1 MTTMTRR
8 GISRI
13 GVVAAIVCI
22 GILFAI
28 ALPLLDRRREI
39 ERSMTDS
46 THLTE
51 IHQAIVTF
59 ANEFGGGL
67 SIPGL
72 IDRLPDPYLGDL
84 DGSGPQDASLNTTA
98 NLFSA
103 VIAQNYFSP
112 ATVISP
118 LERNPVVREHTN
130 YNFSFYDS
138 ARDVYWDPAFVADL
152 AVGSNVSYAHMPF
165 AGDRMRR
172 QWREAR
178 GPETA
183 RFGAWGPVDAV
194 ATADSYACRPDGTW
208 RGNVVY
214 ADNHIEL
221 WTASAGGTIS
231 FGATGC
237 RDNPFNVDPDLEGID
252 QVLAFTKEV
261 RDGTPVLQHD

>member
-28 ALPLLDRRREI
+28 ALPILDRRREI
-39 ERSMTDS
+39 ARSMTDS

-51 IHQAIVTF
+51 IHQAILTF
-59 ANEFGGGL
+59 ANEFGQTPIMSGL
-67 SIPGL
+67 NI
-72 IDRLPDPYLGDL
+72 
-84 DGSGPQDASLNTTA
+84 TA
-98 NLFSA
+98 DLFSA
-103 VIAQNYFSP
+103 VIAQEYFGP

-118 LERNPVVREHTN
+118 LERNPVVREDTN
-130 YNFSFYDS
+130 YNYSLYDP
-138 ARDVYWDPAFVADL
+138 ARDVYWDAAFVADL
-152 AVGSNVSYAHMPF
+152 AVGSNVSYAHMPLVV
-165 AGDRMRR
+165 DRMRR
-172 QWREAR
+172 RWREVR

-183 RFGAWGPVDAV
+183 RFGARGPVDAV
-194 ATADSYACRPDGTW
+194 ATADSYACRRDGTW

-214 ADNHIEL
+214 ADNHTEL
-221 WTASAGGTIS
+221 WTALAGATIS
-231 FGATGC
+231 FGATGSP
-237 RDNPFNVDPDLEGID
+237 DNPFNVDPDLEGID

>member
-28 ALPLLDRRREI
+28 AFLVLDRRREI

-46 THLTE
+46 TRLAQ
-51 IHQAIVTF
+51 IHQSFLTF
-59 ANEFGGGL
+59 ANEHGNMPPM
-67 SIPGL
+67 PG
-72 IDRLPDPYLGDL
+72 
-84 DGSGPQDASLNTTA
+84 LNTTA
-98 NLFSA
+98 DLFSA
-103 VIAQNYFSP
+103 MIAQNYFNT

-118 LERNPVVREHTN
+118 FERNPVVREDPN
-130 YNFSFYDS
+130 YDFSLYDP
-138 ARDVYWDPAFVADL
+138 ARDVYWNPAFVADL
-152 AVGSNVSYAHMPF
+152 EVGSNVSYAHMPL

-183 RFGAWGPVDAV
+183 RFGARGPVDAV

-221 WTASAGGTIS
+221 WTARAGDTIS
-231 FGATGC
+231 FGAAGSL
-237 RDNPFNVDPDLEGID
+237 DNPFNFDPDLEGID

-261 RDGTPVLQHD
+261 REGTPVLQHD

>member
-28 ALPLLDRRREI
+28 ALPILDRRRES

-46 THLTE
+46 TRLAQ
-51 IHQAIVTF
+51 IHQAFLTF
-59 ANEFGGGL
+59 ANEYGKMPPMTG
-67 SIPGL
+67 
-72 IDRLPDPYLGDL
+72 
-84 DGSGPQDASLNTTA
+84 LNTTA
-98 NLFSA
+98 DLFSA
-103 VIAQNYFSP
+103 MIAQNYFHT

-118 LERNPVVREHTN
+118 FERNPVVWEHTN

-152 AVGSNVSYAHMPF
+152 AVGSNVSYAHMPLVV
-165 AGDRMRR
+165 DRMWR
-172 QWREAR
+172 QWRDLR
-178 GPETA
+178 GPATA
-183 RFGAWGPVDAV
+183 HFGARGPVDAV
-194 ATADSYACRPDGTW
+194 ATADSDACRPDGTW
-208 RGNVVY
+208 RGHVVY
-214 ADNHIEL
+214 ADNQIEL

-231 FGATGC
+231 FGASGPG
-237 RDNPFNVDPDLEGID
+237 DNPFDVDPDLEGID

>member
-1 MTTMTRR
+1 MRTMTRR

-28 ALPLLDRRREI
+28 ALPLLERRREI

-51 IHQAIVTF
+51 IHQAILTF
-59 ANEFGGGL
+59 ANEFGQSPIMSGL
-67 SIPGL
+67 NI
-72 IDRLPDPYLGDL
+72 
-84 DGSGPQDASLNTTA
+84 TA

-103 VIAQNYFSP
+103 VIVQNYFSP

-118 LERNPVVREHTN
+118 LERNPVVGEHTN
-130 YNFSFYDS
+130 YNFSLYDP
-138 ARDVYWDPAFVADL
+138 ARGVYWDSAFVADL
-152 AVGSNVSYAHMPF
+152 AVGSNVSYAHMPLVV
-165 AGDRMRR
+165 DRMRR
-172 QWREAR
+172 RWREVR

-183 RFGAWGPVDAV
+183 RFGARGPVDAV
-194 ATADSYACRPDGTW
+194 ATADSYACRPDGSW

-221 WTASAGGTIS
+221 WTALAGGTIS
-231 FGATGC
+231 FGATGSP
-237 RDNPFNVDPDLEGID
+237 DNPFNVDPDLEGID